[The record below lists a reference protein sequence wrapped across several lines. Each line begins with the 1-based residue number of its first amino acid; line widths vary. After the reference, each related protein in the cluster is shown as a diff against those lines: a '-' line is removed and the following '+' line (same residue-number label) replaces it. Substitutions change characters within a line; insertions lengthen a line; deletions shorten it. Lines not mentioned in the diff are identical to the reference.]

1 MRRRYSCQ
9 SWNVAA
15 KVVIYPDCSEE
26 EFVTARESI
35 NKNIT
40 EEDSEEDTETLET
53 CFEDIK
59 DITEKDDDSVS
70 ETLGRSSKYRCLLYP
85 LNDKQ

>member
-35 NKNIT
+35 DRNIT
-40 EEDSEEDTETLET
+40 EEEDSEEETLAT
-53 CFEDIK
+53 CIEDI
-59 DITEKDDDSVS
+59 TAKDDDSVS
-70 ETLGRSSKYRCLLYP
+70 ETLGMSSKYEQFYPFNLL
-85 LNDKQ
+85 K